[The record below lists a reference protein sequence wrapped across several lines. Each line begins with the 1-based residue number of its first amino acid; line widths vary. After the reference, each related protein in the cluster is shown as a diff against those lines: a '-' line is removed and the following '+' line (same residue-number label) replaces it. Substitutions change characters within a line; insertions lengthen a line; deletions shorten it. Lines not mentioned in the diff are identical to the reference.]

1 MATVSISLEACFTFK
16 TDMNPHTDHPSISTA
31 HALPS
36 YLQADHLGPWGI
48 FLQQVDR
55 VTPYLGKLSQWVETL
70 KRPKRILIVDV
81 PIHLDNGTVAHFEGY
96 RVQHNTSR
104 GPGKGGVRFH
114 QDVTLSEVM
123 ALSAWMSIKNAAVNV
138 PYGGAKGGIRVDP
151 RKLSMAELERVT
163 RRYTSE
169 IGLIIG
175 PTKDIPAPDVNTN
188 EQVMAW
194 MMDTYSMNIG
204 ETATGVVTGKPV
216 DLGGSLGR
224 REATGRGVYTVGV
237 EAAQRIGL
245 QIQGAAVAIQG
256 FGNVGG
262 VSARLFADSGAR
274 VVAVQDH
281 AGTIYQ
287 ARGLDVAA
295 LQAYARETG
304 SVAGFPGAEVM
315 SKDAFWDV
323 PCDIMIP
330 AALEQQITADNA
342 GRIQARMVIEGAN
355 GPTTPAADDIL
366 HERGVLV
373 LPDVIANAGG
383 VTVSYFEWV
392 QDFSSF
398 FWSEDEINDRL
409 VKVMRGAFEGIWQ
422 VAEQHK
428 VSLRTATF
436 IVACQRILH
445 ARDLRGLYP

>member
-1 MATVSISLEACFTFK
+1 MSQHHAKPASSAHPAATT
-16 TDMNPHTDHPSISTA
+16 

-48 FLQQVDR
+48 YLQQVDR
-55 VTPYLGKLSQWVETL
+55 VTPYLGHLARWAETL
-70 KRPKRILIVDV
+70 KRPKRALIVDV
-81 PIHLDNGTVAHFEGY
+81 PIQLDNGTVAHFEGY

-151 RKLSMAELERVT
+151 KTLSRGELERLT

-169 IGLIIG
+169 IGIIIG

-188 EQVMAW
+188 EQIMAW
-194 MMDTYSMNIG
+194 MMDTYSMNEG
-204 ETATGVVTGKPV
+204 ATATGVVTVKPI

-237 EAAQRIGL
+237 EAAQHIGL
-245 QIQGAAVAIQG
+245 DVTQARVAVQG

-262 VSARLFADSGAR
+262 IAGKLFAQAGAR

-281 AGTIYQ
+281 GGTIYKES
-287 ARGLDVAA
+287 GLDVPALLAHVAA
-295 LQAYARETG
+295 HG
-304 SVAGFPGAEVM
+304 SVAGFTPAE
-315 SKDAFWDV
+315 SIANDAFWDV
-323 PCDIMIP
+323 DCDILIP
-330 AALEQQITADNA
+330 AALEQQITKANA
-342 GRIQARMVIEGAN
+342 GRIKARLVIEGAN
-355 GPTTPAADDIL
+355 GPTTPEADDIL
-366 HERGVLV
+366 QERNVLV

-398 FWSEDEINDRL
+398 FWSEDEINARL
-409 VKVMRGAFEGIWQ
+409 VRIMKEAFAGVWN
-422 VAEQHK
+422 VAQDHK

-436 IVACQRILH
+436 IVACKRILH
-445 ARDLRGLYP
+445 ARELRGLYP